1 MRETSSLLLPRVSVN
16 KDEGRGGEPGLGL
29 GAVGLFPPPSSLCYS
44 GNLTALGTLQPGL
57 DFILAVTKCYDHT

>member
-1 MRETSSLLLPRVSVN
+1 MRVGEGNRGWDWEQLDFSLL
-16 KDEGRGGEPGLGL
+16 
-29 GAVGLFPPPSSLCYS
+29 PPPFPLCYS